1 MGGIAADG
9 DVGKAGD
16 GQGGLD
22 MGEFLDRGVC
32 LHIIV
37 MTMMMMVW
45 GYIWH

>member
-1 MGGIAADG
+1 MWENRGMDME
-9 DVGKAGD
+9 D
-16 GQGGLD
+16 LD
-22 MGEFLDRGVC
+22 MGEFLDRGVY